1 MTAHDVT
8 IAGLS
13 AVIDR
18 PTAEELV
25 SIFPLQAT
33 GLLSIFL
40 MLSHFFRL
48 WQVHV
53 RRDPAKELAVANRC

>member
-8 IAGLS
+8 IAGFS

-18 PTAEELV
+18 RYREELV

-33 GLLSIFL
+33 RTVSSEQIFVKA
-40 MLSHFFRL
+40 RL
-48 WQVHV
+48 T
-53 RRDPAKELAVANRC
+53 PAFSAGTIPS